1 MLPSL
6 LPGISEFSCN
16 LPDQVMVKN
25 IGTVPGQWVYGVKLI
40 LWCRTYLKKLL
51 NIFGVYA
58 MNQGVNNAQDV
69 LLWFI

>member
-1 MLPSL
+1 MA
-6 LPGISEFSCN
+6 
-16 LPDQVMVKN
+16 
-25 IGTVPGQWVYGVKLI
+25 
-40 LWCRTYLKKLL
+40 YLKKLL